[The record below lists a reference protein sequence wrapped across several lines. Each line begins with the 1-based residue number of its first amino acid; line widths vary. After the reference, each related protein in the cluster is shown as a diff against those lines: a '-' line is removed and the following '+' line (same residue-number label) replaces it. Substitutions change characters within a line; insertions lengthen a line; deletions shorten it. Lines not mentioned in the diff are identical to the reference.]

1 MLQDNFLD
9 QPWEC
14 EGLDPFRDDPIAT
27 ESGFEYDDIDEAKS
41 DEENG
46 EVGDEA
52 APCTCC
58 NLVPSLEERLCCI
71 GFLAGKE
78 NINLQVLDNSCI
90 AIK

>member
-46 EVGDEA
+46 EVGDVA
-52 APCTCC
+52 ALCT
-58 NLVPSLEERLCCI
+58 
-71 GFLAGKE
+71 
-78 NINLQVLDNSCI
+78 
-90 AIK
+90 

>member
-14 EGLDPFRDDPIAT
+14 EGLDPFRDGPIAT

-46 EVGDEA
+46 RWWGGSVH
-52 APCTCC
+52 
-58 NLVPSLEERLCCI
+58 LLQLCAHAKFGGKI
-71 GFLAGKE
+71 VLHWLLGWQREYKSTGFR
-78 NINLQVLDNSCI
+78 
-90 AIK
+90 